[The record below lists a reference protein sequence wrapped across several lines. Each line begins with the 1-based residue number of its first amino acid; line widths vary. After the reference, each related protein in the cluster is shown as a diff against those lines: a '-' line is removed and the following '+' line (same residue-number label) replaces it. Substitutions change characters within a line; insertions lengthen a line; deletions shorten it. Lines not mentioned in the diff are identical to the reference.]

1 MEKIIEEDNN
11 SQGNTSNSDNPNENG
26 KRIKSRSTKKEKYQL
41 EREELIKEL
50 NKIIGIDETNN
61 KFFLYELDKNE
72 KIKKFI
78 ETNMIKIRKYH
89 KTGTWG
95 YFSNDVL
102 KGKGNNL
109 GLIRTLYLDNDYDI
123 LSKLKINN
131 FDNIKKQYT
140 LLIFIKKQKIKCKI
154 KKSI

>member
-1 MEKIIEEDNN
+1 
-11 SQGNTSNSDNPNENG
+11 
-26 KRIKSRSTKKEKYQL
+26 
-41 EREELIKEL
+41 
-50 NKIIGIDETNN
+50 
-61 KFFLYELDKNE
+61 
-72 KIKKFI
+72 
-78 ETNMIKIRKYH
+78 MIKIRKYH